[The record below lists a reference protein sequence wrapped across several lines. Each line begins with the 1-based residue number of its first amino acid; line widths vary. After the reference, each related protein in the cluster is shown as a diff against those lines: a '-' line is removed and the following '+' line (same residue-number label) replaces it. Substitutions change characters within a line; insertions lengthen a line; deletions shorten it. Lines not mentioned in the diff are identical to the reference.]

1 MPESEWKVSLHGGHS
16 GEYCEHAQGT
26 LRETVEAA
34 VAWGYRIYGLSEHAP
49 RPQPFLYNS
58 EIDKGYD
65 ADRLESD
72 FEAYASES
80 LRLQREF
87 DGRITLLRG
96 FEAEVVPR
104 QSYVE
109 RMLELRREFRF
120 DFMVGSV
127 HYVGGRAIDW
137 TVEEFRIAVE
147 EAGGLERLAQAY
159 YRDVAEMVERLRPE
173 VVGHLDLIRLHA
185 PPQADLDTPAI
196 RKSAEEALL
205 AARSCG
211 AVLDINAAGIRKG
224 LATPYPAPWLLRI
237 ARRMGL
243 GVCFGDDSHSPVQVG
258 GEVEATRRY
267 LLAQG
272 FEEITALDWRDGS
285 LVRRTIS
292 LL

>member
-16 GEYCEHAQGT
+16 GQYCEHAQGT

-65 ADRLESD
+65 AHRLESD
-72 FEAYASES
+72 FEAYAFES

-104 QSYVE
+104 QGYVE

-159 YRDVAEMVERLRPE
+159 YRDVAEMVDRLRPE

-185 PPQADLDTPAI
+185 PAQADLDTPPI

-243 GVCFGDDSHSPVQVG
+243 GVCFGDDSHSPAQVG

-292 LL
+292 LT